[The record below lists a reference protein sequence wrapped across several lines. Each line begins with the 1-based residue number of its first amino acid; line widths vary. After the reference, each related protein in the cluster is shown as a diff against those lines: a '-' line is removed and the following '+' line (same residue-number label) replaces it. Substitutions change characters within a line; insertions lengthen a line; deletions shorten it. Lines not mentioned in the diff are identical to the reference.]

1 MLGPWG
7 ALKQGAGGTGHGST
21 RPISAQPPAAAP
33 GVQPGGPDDLHG
45 GAEGNGQ
52 AGRVHHRTL
61 AGSSNCCEGAT
72 FQAAVLYKNVR
83 PDISTKGNL
92 FEFM

>member
-1 MLGPWG
+1 MRAREEG
-7 ALKQGAGGTGHGST
+7 
-21 RPISAQPPAAAP
+21 RPEEQEDVYVYQVSNSLIYQC
-33 GVQPGGPDDLHG
+33 
-45 GAEGNGQ
+45 
-52 AGRVHHRTL
+52 TL
-61 AGSSNCCEGAT
+61 AGSSCEGAT